1 MGAFARAA
9 WAWPPSPPIVAS
21 GSAGARPTLQES
33 APFHGADSWPGP
45 EDNELSMTGRE
56 YERSHPWIS
65 FTLDLRAAPTGLWT
79 LLGQAVARCEQIA
92 GAALPPGN
100 AEDMQKLYLVKG
112 VQATTAIEGNTLSTE
127 QIRARVE
134 GRLDLPPSQEYLGRE
149 VDNVVRACNA
159 IAAELLHGRPLRL
172 APEGILAFNSQV
184 LDGLEDHLE
193 DGVVPG
199 EIPVHAVG
207 VGRYRGAPRRDCA
220 FLLAKLCDWLEEG
233 RRDISLLGDER
244 ADQVATAILH
254 AIIAHLYI
262 AWIHPFGD
270 GNGRTAR
277 LVEFMLLARAGVPLT
292 SAQLLSNH
300 YNLTR
305 AEYYRQ
311 LDRASRAND
320 GRGDPIGFV
329 LYALRGLVDG
339 LEEQCRYIS
348 AIQLSIAWEHFV
360 FRRFQEERRSPAL
373 SRRRELVLAL
383 TAAEEPV
390 PRARLRRLNPVLAE
404 LYAAKTDK
412 TVTRDLNWLVQQRLI
427 EKRPHGYRAR
437 VELMLSFRPPRADQ
451 GRDSP

>member
-1 MGAFARAA
+1 
-9 WAWPPSPPIVAS
+9 
-21 GSAGARPTLQES
+21 
-33 APFHGADSWPGP
+33 
-45 EDNELSMTGRE
+45 MTGRE

-65 FTLDLRAAPTGLWT
+65 FTLDLRAASTGLWT

-92 GAALPPGN
+92 GAALPPGK
-100 AEDMQKLYLVKG
+100 AEDMQRLYLVKG

-159 IAAELLHGRPLRL
+159 IAAALLHGGPLRL
-172 APEGILAFNSQV
+172 TPEGIVAFNSQV
-184 LDGLEDHLE
+184 LDGLEEHLE
-193 DGVVPG
+193 EGVVPG
-199 EIPVHAVG
+199 EIPAHAVG
-207 VGRYRGAPRRDCA
+207 VGRYRGAPREDCA
-220 FLLAKLCDWLEEG
+220 FLLARLCRWLEEEQ
-233 RRDISLLGDER
+233 RDVSLMGDER
-244 ADQVATAILH
+244 ADRIAAAILH

-292 SAQLLSNH
+292 TAQLLSNH

-311 LDRASRAND
+311 LDRASRAHG

-390 PRARLRRLNPVLAE
+390 PRATLRRLNPALAE

-412 TVTRDLNWLVQQRLI
+412 TVTRDLNWLMQQRLI
-427 EKRPHGYRAR
+427 EKRPQGYRSR
-437 VELMLSFRPPRADQ
+437 IELMLSFRPPRADQ
-451 GRDSP
+451 GRDAP

>member
-1 MGAFARAA
+1 
-9 WAWPPSPPIVAS
+9 
-21 GSAGARPTLQES
+21 
-33 APFHGADSWPGP
+33 
-45 EDNELSMTGRE
+45 MTGRE

-65 FTLDLRAAPTGLWT
+65 FTLDLRAAPTGLWM
-79 LLGQAVARCEQIA
+79 LLGQAAARCEQIA

-127 QIRARVE
+127 QIRARVD

-149 VDNVVRACNA
+149 VDNIVRACNA

-172 APEGILAFNSQV
+172 TAKGIAAFNSQV
-184 LDGLEDHLE
+184 LDSLDGQLEE
-193 DGVVPG
+193 DVVPG
-199 EIPVHAVG
+199 EIPAFAVG
-207 VGRYRGAPRRDCA
+207 VGRYRGAARQDCG
-220 FLLAKLCDWLEEG
+220 FLLARLCRWLEEEWG
-233 RRDISLLGDER
+233 DVSLMGDER
-244 ADQVATAILH
+244 VDRIAAATLH
-254 AIIAHLYI
+254 AIVAHLYI

-311 LDRASRAND
+311 LDRASRAGA
-320 GRGDPIGFV
+320 GRGDPLGFV
-329 LYALRGLVDG
+329 RYALRGLVDG
-339 LEEQCRYIS
+339 LEEQCRYIND
-348 AIQLSIAWEHFV
+348 IQLSIAWEHFV
-360 FRRFQEERRSPAL
+360 FRRFQEKRRSPAL

-383 TAAEEPV
+383 TAEADPV

-404 LYAAKTDK
+404 LYADKTDK
-412 TVTRDLNWLVQQRLI
+412 TVTRDLNWLIEQRLI
-427 EKRPHGYRAR
+427 AKRPQGYRAR
-437 VELMLSFRPPRADQ
+437 VERMLSFRPPRA
-451 GRDSP
+451 GPGGEAS